1 MAKLRERMSVVDL
14 QQQQQQQQLFLLQP
28 DDRPQQSSLFTVDVS
43 STIGPDFAPMAND
56 VARMVCIQVAIQLM
70 LVLASGGA
78 NGIAFFSSEFL
89 LLVFYIVL
97 GVMLYWLAVRKL
109 VVFA

>member
-1 MAKLRERMSVVDL
+1 MPTTFRENMSVVE
-14 QQQQQQQQLFLLQP
+14 QQQQQFLLPPPQ
-28 DDRPQQSSLFTVDVS
+28 QQSSLFTIDVS